1 MANPLPSSPRSTE
14 SFDSF
19 QGGDDDPE
27 SSINGLDSSAAL
39 ILVPEEEQFDQELSV
54 SFDFSSDDE
63 DEEDD
68 DQFDRLRTSS
78 IPPLT
83 SSAVFLYLF
92 APLLKL
98 GAILTVDES
107 GTLPLKWAIPALVI
121 FAVLC
126 AFTRQIWFMLAKYVR
141 RADMEEILLQAFARR
156 RGDERKRRII
166 RTAVRFCTGAFR
178 VLLTVVYLRSSVDVL
193 LPLLPEKLIVPSR
206 YPLTVVVALV
216 ISPLCFARSIATAS
230 VLYATWLSIAT
241 FVAWMACTAYAHAKG
256 ILTTNPAGDSLG
268 PLWQGISV
276 IAFAFTTSF
285 TLPLYAALRG
295 SVQPGVP
302 KSKRANSFKL
312 LSVLSVG
319 LAILLIIPLTFFEA
333 TDSPVSTSPF
343 PLWCAYPIPILQR
356 DVQTSASTPFKALVA
371 LLNATTLALTIPLV
385 VITAPS
391 VPLPM
396 VLRRTELPVSKI
408 LFFIVAIALAM
419 VPPRLAH
426 ILSDIVLVSAFF
438 NTYFL
443 PGMSFFCIS
452 SFHKETKSLLAFIH
466 IIMHNF
472 RSPLSIV
479 IPPSAPVTP
488 NPAREASSPV
498 SASRDDELLQR
509 KERTLQ
515 RRRLTRR
522 IVWDIGVWVLLVP
535 VGGGGLVWAGGR
547 IAGRW

>member
-333 TDSPVSTSPF
+333 TDSP
-343 PLWCAYPIPILQR
+343 
-356 DVQTSASTPFKALVA
+356 TSASTPFKALVA

-443 PGMSFFCIS
+443 P
-452 SFHKETKSLLAFIH
+452 AFIH

>member
-178 VLLTVVYLRSSVDVL
+178 VLLTVVYLRCEFQVLLTIQSLNCRTLVASVDVL

-333 TDSPVSTSPF
+333 TDSP
-343 PLWCAYPIPILQR
+343 
-356 DVQTSASTPFKALVA
+356 TSASTPFKALVA

-443 PGMSFFCIS
+443 P
-452 SFHKETKSLLAFIH
+452 AFIH